1 MKFLGRLNC
10 LAFSLCLFS
19 CVAACAQE
27 RLQDRLPENTLA
39 YVASSGRPALDG
51 VRGTNP
57 LLRLLASPEMQANW
71 EALRARQSRPK
82 DPKAEEGISLEEEF
96 FELLKAPGLVALL
109 PPADVAPDGAAGP
122 PQPIFLFLLD
132 ATGQEERIAGLHE
145 RAQSTGSAYVSY
157 EFEGVTVE
165 EARDRAGATTGY
177 LARLDRWLVGGSD
190 KAATES
196 WIRAVRQAPESSL
209 KNTEAYTNARGLLRG
224 TGQAEAYVNLPALVD
239 LFAAV
244 PSLGQSAPPPGQI
257 VSALGLRAFGPL
269 LASADFRADTTRYE
283 IVLARRETAANPLD
297 ALAPAAPQFA
307 SLPLG
312 GSDAIGYS
320 VTRLDLQAGWGYL
333 HGAAAALFPPAA
345 AFVQMADS
353 FLQEQTGFTL
363 PQIIGVWGDELA
375 HFEYSGKGAMPL
387 DTVWALRH
395 RDRARV
401 LAIVEGA
408 LPAVGQR
415 FGVQELTPVAARDGI
430 PAYYKLVFKS
440 SEASTQE
447 EPAEAPAAFFLA
459 VTDEW
464 LLFAPSESALQ
475 RTLARA
481 ADAPSL
487 ADSDTYRRARSRF
500 PAELSTFGF
509 IDAEAWIAS
518 GAVESFLDQAVAA
531 QQAKQ
536 ASEAE
541 ESGTP
546 PHPPPAPL
554 KLAIPRGY
562 VKWIVTG
569 TTQDARGVY
578 HSGYIE

>member
-1 MKFLGRLNC
+1 MKVYGRMTC

-19 CVAACAQE
+19 CVAASAQE
-27 RLQDRLPENTLA
+27 RFQDRLPENTLA

-71 EALRARQSRPK
+71 EALRARQSRSKHPNA
-82 DPKAEEGISLEEEF
+82 KAGISPEEEEF
-96 FELLKAPGLVALL
+96 FELLKASGLVALL
-109 PPADVAPDGAAGP
+109 PPGDVAPAGATGP

-132 ATGQEERIAGLHE
+132 AAGQEERIAGLRA

-190 KAATES
+190 KTATEN

-209 KNTEAYTNARGLLRG
+209 KNTEAYTSARGLLRG
-224 TGQAEAYVNLPALVD
+224 SGQAEVYVNFPALVD

-244 PSLGQSAPPPGQI
+244 PSLGQAAPPPEQI

-269 LASADFRADTTRYE
+269 LASAEFRADTTRYE
-283 IVLARRETAANPLD
+283 IVLARRESAANPLD

-312 GSDAIGYS
+312 GSDAISYS
-320 VTRLDLQAGWGYL
+320 VTRVDLQAGWSYL
-333 HGAAAALFPPAA
+333 NGAAAALVPPAA
-345 AFVQMADS
+345 LFVQMADS
-353 FLQEQTGFTL
+353 FLQEQTGLTL
-363 PQIIGVWGDELA
+363 PQVIGVWGDELA
-375 HFEYSGKGAMPL
+375 HFEYSAKGAMPL

-401 LAIVEGA
+401 QALVEGA

-415 FGVQELTPVAARDGI
+415 FGVQAVEALGGKEGI
-430 PAYYKLVFKS
+430 PAYYRLVFKPTES
-440 SEASTQE
+440 STQG
-447 EPAEAPAAFFLA
+447 EPAEAPASFFLA

-475 RTLARA
+475 RTLAREA
-481 ADAPSL
+481 GAPSL
-487 ADSDTYRRARSRF
+487 ADSDNYRRARSRF

-509 IDAEAWIAS
+509 MDAEAWIAS
-518 GAVESFLDQAVAA
+518 GAVQSFLDQAVAA

-536 ASEAE
+536 ASEAQ

-546 PHPPPAPL
+546 PDPPPPL

-562 VKWIVTG
+562 LKWIVTG